1 MGLEGFAFISK
12 GFTLTGTLMKCLW
25 KLFYYLPKIN
35 VLARYSVKK
44 RNAEQHMVMDFVK
57 KMEIAVVNMYCEH
70 DRLQTLH
77 YNF

>member
-1 MGLEGFAFISK
+1 
-12 GFTLTGTLMKCLW
+12 MKCLW

-35 VLARYSVKK
+35 VLARYGVKK

-70 DRLQTLH
+70 DRLQTLSTFKSSLKPICSELHTLH
-77 YNF
+77 YDF